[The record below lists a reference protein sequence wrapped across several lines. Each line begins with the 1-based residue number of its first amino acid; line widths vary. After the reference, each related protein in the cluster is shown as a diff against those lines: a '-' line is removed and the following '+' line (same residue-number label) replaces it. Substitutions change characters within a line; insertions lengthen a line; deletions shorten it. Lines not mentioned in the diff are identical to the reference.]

1 MRFRH
6 DGSGDMTLRIVV
18 MDGMGGGIG
27 AQIVARVKPLIGESH
42 ELIALGTNAIA
53 TAAMMKAGA
62 GIGATGENAVV
73 VNLPRADLV
82 LGPMG
87 ILIPHSLMGEITP
100 TIAATVALSPGVK
113 ILIPLTQT
121 QGHFELAGVET
132 QPLSISLDDLTRRV
146 TQFLKS

>member
-1 MRFRH
+1 
-6 DGSGDMTLRIVV
+6 

-27 AQIVARVKPLIGESH
+27 AQIVARVKPLLGDGH
-42 ELIALGTNAIA
+42 ELIALGTNAVA

-87 ILIPHSLMGEITP
+87 IVIPHSLMGEITP
-100 TIAATVALSPGVK
+100 SMAAAVSLSPAVK

-121 QGHFELAGVET
+121 QGHFELVGTET
-132 QPLSISLDDLTRRV
+132 HSLSSSLDALTRRV
-146 TQFLKS
+146 TQLLKS